1 MGVISLD
8 DLEATLS
15 DVEVPVLRGKGE
27 SNGVAASA
35 SPKEI
40 FRNYREV
47 IPRGIVAKL
56 AAKQATG
63 DRSKVL
69 WRLSNALLEAGLS
82 RGEVVVLLEKTVWNK
97 FEDDRSR
104 LWADVNK
111 AASARPQVK
120 SSSARNGSHSSGTRT
135 KAKPPKDQKAKA
147 QWSIPLDRYLAVESR
162 DPQWMIEGLWSD
174 KSHGIIAGEPK
185 TRKSYVSIDIALSVA
200 TGTDC
205 LGHFRVIKPGPV
217 LMIQE
222 EISDAEMRKRLRFI
236 AASKGLGG
244 QVHRKGDELSVYLPE
259 PIPLYLRNRK
269 QLDLSSNETFQMLHK
284 HITDKDISL
293 LILDPLQLMLGEV
306 DENKAS
312 EVRPILYNF
321 LQLKEETGV
330 GVIIIHHYS
339 KASDKNPRKG
349 GQRMLGSQAFHGW
362 VESALYLSK
371 NEKYETEVER
381 EFRNFDPMEGFSVA
395 YVGGNEKYEVA
406 ISEVPQPKKKAP
418 PTKFERFCLDN
429 DGAPLKAIAEHYKR
443 TDNVIRRLVEK
454 SPYLALKDEHTEGK
468 GRPRKIVVKA

>member
-1 MGVISLD
+1 MGVNGTIKVDELE
-8 DLEATLS
+8 DLLS
-15 DVEVPVLRGKGE
+15 DVQVPILGKSRAGKGKI
-27 SNGVAASA
+27 ATA
-35 SPKEI
+35 SPREI
-40 FRNYREV
+40 YTNYRNV
-47 IPRGIVAKL
+47 IPRSVAAKL
-56 AAKQATG
+56 GRKSATG

-69 WRLSNALLEAGLS
+69 WRLINSLLECGLS
-82 RGEVVVLLEKTVWNK
+82 PGEVVVLVEKTVWNK

-111 AASARPQVK
+111 AAHIAPSVHSKQQPPQSASSKRSR
-120 SSSARNGSHSSGTRT
+120 SSSVL
-135 KAKPPKDQKAKA
+135 
-147 QWSIPLDRYLAVESR
+147 WSISVDRYLAVESR

-200 TGTDC
+200 TGADC
-205 LGHFRVIKPGPV
+205 LGHFKVVKPGPV

-222 EISDAEMRKRLRFI
+222 EISDSEMRKRLRFI

-244 QVHRKGDELSVYLPE
+244 AVHRHGDELSVHFPD

-269 QLDLSSNETFQMLHK
+269 QLDLSDDETFQILHK
-284 HITDKDISL
+284 HILAKDIKL

-321 LQLKEETGV
+321 LQLKEETGT
-330 GVIIIHHYS
+330 GIMIIHHYS

-371 NEKYETEVER
+371 NDKYETEVER
-381 EFRNFDPMEGFSVA
+381 EFRNFDPVEGFSIA

-406 ISEVPQPKKKAP
+406 ISEAPAPPKKVP

-429 DGAPLKAIAEHYKR
+429 DGAPLKAIAEHYKK
-443 TDNVIRRLVEK
+443 TTSLVRRHVEK
-454 SPYLALKDEHTEGK
+454 SLYLTLAQEQKDK
-468 GRPRKIVVKA
+468 AGRPRIIVVKA

>member
-1 MGVISLD
+1 MGVNGTIKVDELE
-8 DLEATLS
+8 DLLS
-15 DVEVPVLRGKGE
+15 DIQVPVLGKSRVGKGK
-27 SNGVAASA
+27 VATA
-35 SPKEI
+35 SPREI
-40 FRNYREV
+40 YANYRDI
-47 IPRGIVAKL
+47 IPKSIAAKL
-56 AAKQATG
+56 GRKEAVG

-69 WRLSNALLEAGLS
+69 WRLTNALLECGVAP
-82 RGEVVVLLEKTVWNK
+82 GEVVVLLEKTVWNK
-97 FEDDRSR
+97 FGDDRSR

-111 AASARPQVK
+111 AAAQHT
-120 SSSARNGSHSSGTRT
+120 NTEEQQHSSTR
-135 KAKPPKDQKAKA
+135 KKKPQRKGDRTQ
-147 QWSIPLDRYLAVESR
+147 QWSVPVDRYLAVESK

-200 TGTDC
+200 TGADC
-205 LGHFRVIKPGPV
+205 LGHFKVVKPGPV

-222 EISDAEMRKRLRFI
+222 EISDSEMRKRLRFI

-244 QVHRKGDELSVYLPE
+244 SIHRKGDELSVHFPD

-269 QLDLSSNETFQMLHK
+269 QLDLSDDETFQMLHS
-284 HITDKDISL
+284 HILEKDIKL

-321 LQLKEETGV
+321 LQLKEETGTGIMIV
-330 GVIIIHHYS
+330 HHYS

-371 NEKYETEVER
+371 NDKYETEVER
-381 EFRNFDPMEGFSVA
+381 EFRNFDPIEGFSIA

-406 ISEVPQPKKKAP
+406 ISEVPQLKKKAP

-429 DGAPLKAIAEHYKR
+429 EGIPLKAVAEYYKK
-443 TDNVIRRLVEK
+443 TTSLVRRHVEK
-454 SPYLALKDEHTEGK
+454 SLYLTLAQEQKDK
-468 GRPRKIVVKA
+468 AGRPRIIVVKA

>member
-8 DLEATLS
+8 DLEAQLS
-15 DVEVPVLRGKGE
+15 DVEVPIVRGRGD
-27 SNGVAASA
+27 SNGASATA

-40 FRNYREV
+40 FRNYRDV
-47 IPRGIVAKL
+47 IPRGVVAKL
-56 AAKQATG
+56 GAKEATG

-69 WRLSNALLEAGLS
+69 WRLSNALLEAGLTP
-82 RGEVVVLLEKTVWNK
+82 GEAVALLENTVWNK
-97 FEDDRSR
+97 FEADRSR

-111 AASARPQVK
+111 AAKKRGTEPTQNGASRP
-120 SSSARNGSHSSGTRT
+120 
-135 KAKPPKDQKAKA
+135 KAQKAEGP
-147 QWSIPLDRYLAVESR
+147 WSIPLDRYLAVESR

-205 LGHFRVIKPGPV
+205 LGHFKVIKPGPV

-244 QVHRKGDELSVYLPE
+244 EIHRHGDELSVSMPE

-269 QLDLSSNETFQMLHK
+269 QLDLSSDETFQMLHK
-284 HITDKDISL
+284 HVLEKDISL

-306 DENKAS
+306 DENKAH

-321 LQLKEETGV
+321 LQLKEETGTGIMIV
-330 GVIIIHHYS
+330 HHYS
-339 KASDKNPRKG
+339 KASDKNPRRG

-381 EFRNFDPMEGFSVA
+381 EFRNFDPTEGFSIA
-395 YVGGNEKYEVA
+395 YVGGNERYEVA

-418 PTKFERFCLDN
+418 PNKFERFCLDN
-429 DGAPLKAIAEHYKR
+429 DGAPLKAIAKHYKR

-454 SPYLALKDEHTEGK
+454 SLYLALKDEHPDGA

>member
-1 MGVISLD
+1 MGVIDLD
-8 DLEATLS
+8 ALEEQLS
-15 DVEVPVLRGKGE
+15 DIEVPVLKGRGE
-27 SNGVAASA
+27 SNGVAASS

-40 FRNYREV
+40 FRNYRDV

-56 AAKQATG
+56 AAPRATG

-82 RGEVVVLLEKTVWNK
+82 PGEVVVLLEKTVWNK
-97 FEDDRSR
+97 FEADRGR

-111 AASARPQVK
+111 AASTRAP
-120 SSSARNGSHSSGTRT
+120 SNGSRNGQGTSRTRT
-135 KAKPPKDQKAKA
+135 KASPSRAQKAKG
-147 QWSIPLDRYLAVESR
+147 QWSIPLDRYLSVESR

-205 LGHFRVIKPGPV
+205 LGRFKVVKPGPV

-244 QVHRKGDELSVYLPE
+244 KVHRKGDELSVYLPE
-259 PIPLYLRNRK
+259 PVPLYLRNRK

-284 HITDKDISL
+284 QITNKNISL

-330 GVIIIHHYS
+330 GIIIIHHYS
-339 KASDKNPRKG
+339 KANDKNPRKG
-349 GQRMLGSQAFHGW
+349 GQRILGSQAFHGW

-381 EFRNFDPMEGFSVA
+381 EFRNFDPMEGFSIA

-443 TDNVIRRLVEK
+443 SDNVIRRLVEK
-454 SPYLALKDEHTEGK
+454 SPYLMFRDERTAGK

>member
-15 DVEVPVLRGKGE
+15 DVEVPVLKGRGE
-27 SNGVAASA
+27 SNGVAATA

-40 FRNYREV
+40 FRNYRDV
-47 IPRGIVAKL
+47 IPRGVVGKLGAKV
-56 AAKQATG
+56 ATG

-69 WRLSNALLEAGLS
+69 WRLSNALLEVGLS
-82 RGEVVVLLEKTVWNK
+82 TGETVVLLENTVWNK
-97 FEDDRSR
+97 FQEDRSR

-111 AASARPQVK
+111 AAQS
-120 SSSARNGSHSSGTRT
+120 NGNTRT
-135 KAKPPKDQKAKA
+135 KASKRKARKA
-147 QWSIPLDRYLAVESR
+147 SGPWSIPLDRYLSVESR

-205 LGHFRVIKPGPV
+205 LGRFKVTKPGPV

-244 QVHRKGDELSVYLPE
+244 TVHKKGDELSVHLPE
-259 PIPLYLRNRK
+259 PVPLYLRNRK
-269 QLDLSSNETFQMLHK
+269 QLDLSSDETFQMLHK
-284 HITDKDISL
+284 HITEKEISL

-321 LQLKEETGV
+321 LQLKEETGT
-330 GVIIIHHYS
+330 GVMIIHHYS
-339 KASDKNPRKG
+339 KASDKSPRRG

-381 EFRNFDPMEGFSVA
+381 EFRNFDPIEGFSIA
-395 YVGGNEKYEVA
+395 YTGGNERYEVA
-406 ISEVPQPKKKAP
+406 VSMYR
-418 PTKFERFCLDN
+418 PTKAKPKPMTKLDVYV
-429 DGAPLKAIAEHYKR
+429 LKHEG
-443 TDNVIRRLVEK
+443 VSV
-454 SPYLALKDEHTEGK
+454 LALARHLKTARKTLERHVEESAYIEVTERRSPRG
-468 GRPRKIVVKA
+468 GRPKAVLVAARQ